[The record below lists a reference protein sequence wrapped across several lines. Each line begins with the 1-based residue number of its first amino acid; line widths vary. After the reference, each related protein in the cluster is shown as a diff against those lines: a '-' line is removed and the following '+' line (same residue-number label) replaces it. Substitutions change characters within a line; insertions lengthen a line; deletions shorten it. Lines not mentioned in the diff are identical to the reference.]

1 MAPQVTNITLSD
13 GFGSQ
18 YQHIICTLL
27 ICYRNGYE
35 FIYNTLKQMHHNYDN
50 DPDFLNKMEDL
61 MNIKPYF
68 IHRGDER
75 LVDAHL
81 TVCDMSAKY
90 VVDKDVDGYATDESL
105 LKIKT
110 MFWANKDKEVFKNNK
125 TNVAV
130 HIRRP
135 NIHDTRVQGSD
146 TPDQYYLN
154 VIQRIRN
161 EHPDKDLLFHIYS
174 QGNMENFKCYESE
187 DTVFHLNED
196 LSRTFIELVAA
207 EILVTSFS
215 SFSYIA
221 GYLNDGIVYYHD
233 FWHPPRNCWIR
244 I

>member
-1 MAPQVTNITLSD
+1 
-13 GFGSQ
+13 
-18 YQHIICTLL
+18 
-27 ICYRNGYE
+27 
-35 FIYNTLKQMHHNYDN
+35 MHHNYDD

-75 LVDAHL
+75 IIDAHL
-81 TVCDMSAKY
+81 TVCDMTAKY
-90 VVDKDVDGYATDESL
+90 VVDKDVDGYATNESL
-105 LKIKT
+105 QKIKD
-110 MFWANKDKEVFKNNK
+110 MFWANKNKHVFTNGK

-135 NIHDTRVQGSD
+135 NCHDTRIQGSD

-161 EHPDKDLLFHIYS
+161 EHADKDLLFHIYS
-174 QGNMENFKCYESE
+174 QGNMEQFECYKAD

-196 LSRTFIELVAA
+196 LSRTFIEFVAA
-207 EILVTSFS
+207 DILVTSFS

-221 GYLNDGIVYYHD
+221 AYLNEGIVYYHD
-233 FWHPPRNCWIR
+233 FWHPPRGCCI
-244 I
+244 II